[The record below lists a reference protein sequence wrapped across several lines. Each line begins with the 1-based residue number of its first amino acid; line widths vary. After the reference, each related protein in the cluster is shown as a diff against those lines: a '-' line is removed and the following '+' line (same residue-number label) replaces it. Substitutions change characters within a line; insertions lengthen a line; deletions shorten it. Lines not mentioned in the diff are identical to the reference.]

1 MDKRVTEKVKNFILH
16 DCNLGF
22 EQKLSMLRMIDDIR
36 GDIDRG
42 KDNLD
47 TILLRLRY
55 GVKQKVPHEWTDC
68 IGIPS
73 EEVMAAGLIEQP
85 VPKGYII
92 RGGAYPRP
100 ERIQSSIKKTEREIS
115 KPVGRKLAIV

>member
-1 MDKRVTEKVKNFILH
+1 MDKRVTKKVKNFILQDH
-16 DCNLGF
+16 NLGF

-36 GDIDRG
+36 YNVDRS

-55 GVKQKVPHEWTDC
+55 GVKQKVPHEWTDG

-73 EEVMAAGLIEQP
+73 EKVMAAGLIEQP

-92 RGGAYPRP
+92 RGGEYPRP
-100 ERIQSSIKKTEREIS
+100 ERTQSSIRKTEREMA
-115 KPVGRKLAIV
+115 KPVGRKLVVV